1 MDYSSW
7 RIIQSDSKV
16 KLAAQLKRMLVN
28 CVGYE
33 GDELANSR
41 KQAYDYYFQRPR
53 GDEQAGRSEI
63 VSGDL
68 SSMVEGNLAQM
79 VEPLANRRIAEFCAY
94 DQADDEQA
102 QLESDCVHEMLFK
115 RQNGWL
121 EVTSSIKDA
130 LLIRNGIVKVYV
142 DERTYKKKVKRTNV
156 TPEIISDVLD
166 KIGKT
171 DIHSYDPETGALSA
185 TVSKVTRKFRVE
197 SIAPENLLIPKN
209 WNSTDLADIG
219 FCAERHIDP
228 RSDLV
233 ERGFPKNIVDSLKP
247 YKNSN
252 QAATD
257 ARLPRALARDP
268 IAMQID
274 KSQEQVEWYEAYIKM
289 DDGEGASELHCVS
302 FSDQYI
308 LDDEDVDLICYALG
322 TAIINPHTFMGISL
336 HDKLKAGQD
345 SSTAMTRALMDN
357 LNATTKNRTAH
368 FDGVA
373 EEQDINDGRTNGSIR
388 VKPGVVPDVRMAV
401 AAFQVPDT
409 SGNII
414 QGLEYMKRSRAEMGG
429 ASLDMATGQAQL
441 TDRVGSLG
449 LDRAYSVMEALAA
462 FMTRMIANTILRS
475 MYLIAHE
482 TLRTQ
487 WHDAIQFKRGN
498 EWVKTTPTD
507 WPVREAITVNLGASV
522 GERARLAAVL
532 GQLLEKQAALAAAGM
547 EGVLVDAT
555 AYYNAF
561 VEWLRINDVPVPEK
575 YIIDPRTPAA
585 RKAMRDKAV
594 QRQQAQQKQDNFMN
608 QAVALEQLRAALEKY
623 KTDAQLQFQYYDAVL
638 DAQVEEAKLSVDGVV
653 KLSEI
658 RAKAQAARG
667 KTDDDAGT
675 TKAGSTKSKGKSA
688 AGGSI

>member
-1 MDYSSW
+1 MDSW
-7 RIIQSDSKV
+7 RIIQSEAKV
-16 KLAAQLKRMLVN
+16 QLAARLKRQLVN

-41 KQAYDYYFQRPR
+41 KQSYDYYFQRPR

-94 DQADDEQA
+94 DQDDDEQA

-121 EVTSSIKDA
+121 EVTASIKDA
-130 LLIRNGIVKVYV
+130 LLIRNGVVKVFV
-142 DERTYKKKVKRTNV
+142 DERTYTKNVKRTGV
-156 TPEIISDVLD
+156 SAEIVPNVLD
-166 KIGKT
+166 KIGST
-171 DIHSYDPETGALSA
+171 EVHSYDPETGALSA
-185 TVSKVTRKFRVE
+185 TVKKTTRKFRVQ
-197 SIAPENLLIPKN
+197 SIAPENFLLPKD
-209 WNSTDLADIG
+209 WHTTDLAEIG
-219 FCAERHIDP
+219 FCAERHVDP
-228 RSDLV
+228 RSDLI
-233 ERGFPKNIVDSLKP
+233 ERGFPKNIVDALRR
-247 YKNSN
+247 YTNTN
-252 QAATD
+252 QVATD
-257 ARLPRALARDP
+257 ARLPRAMAKDP

-274 KSQEQVEWYEAYIKM
+274 KSQEKVEWFEAYIKM
-289 DDGEGASELHCVS
+289 DDGEGASELHCVA
-302 FSDQYI
+302 FSDKYI
-308 LDDEDVDLICYALG
+308 LDDDDSCDLICYALG
-322 TAIINPHTFMGISL
+322 TALINPHTFMGISL

-414 QGLEYMKRSRAEMGG
+414 NGLEYMKRSRAEMGG

-462 FMTRMIANTILRS
+462 FMTRMIANTLLRS

-487 WHDAIQFKRGN
+487 WQDPIQFKRGN
-498 EWVKTTPTD
+498 QWVKTSPSD
-507 WPVREAITVNLGASV
+507 WPMREALTVNLGASV

-561 VEWLRINDVPVPEK
+561 LEWLRINDVPVPEK

-585 RKAMRDKAV
+585 QQALKGKAM

-623 KTDAQLQFQYYDAVL
+623 KTDAELQFKYYDAVL

-653 KLSEI
+653 KLTDI
-658 RAKAQAARG
+658 RAKAQAAKG
-667 KTDDDAGT
+667 KADDDTGGK
-675 TKAGSTKSKGKSA
+675 KAGSAKPEGKSV
-688 AGGSI
+688 AGGSV

>member
-1 MDYSSW
+1 MALEVY
-7 RIIQSDSKV
+7 QAESKV
-16 KLAAQLKRMLVN
+16 KLAAQIKRMLQN

-41 KQAYDYYFQRPR
+41 KQSYDYYFQRPR
-53 GDEQAGRSEI
+53 GDELPGRSEL

-130 LLIRNGIVKVYV
+130 LLIRNGIVKVYI
-142 DERTYKKKVKRTNV
+142 DERTYKSKVRRSNV
-156 TPEIISDVLD
+156 APEIVTDVLD
-166 KIGKT
+166 KIGET
-171 DIHSYDPETGALSA
+171 EVHSYDPETGELRA
-185 TVSKVTRKFRVE
+185 TVKKITRKFRVS
-197 SIAPENLLIPKN
+197 SIAPENLLIPKT
-209 WNSTDLADIG
+209 WDTTDLADVG
-219 FCAERHIDP
+219 FCAERHVEA
-228 RSDLV
+228 RACLV
-233 ERGFPKNIVDSLKP
+233 ERGFSRSIVEQLP
-247 YKNSN
+247 CWRNLN
-252 QAATD
+252 QAASN
-257 ARLPRALARDP
+257 ARLPRSMTPDP
-268 IAMQID
+268 MSMQID
-274 KSQEQVEWYEAYIKM
+274 KSQELVEWYETYIKM
-289 DDGEGASELHCVS
+289 DDGSGASELHCVS
-302 FSDQYI
+302 ISGQYV
-308 LDDEDVDLICYALG
+308 LDDDDTASLICYALG
-322 TAIINPHTFMGISL
+322 TAIINPHTWMGISL

-345 SSTAMTRALMDN
+345 SSTAMKRALMDN

-414 QGLEYMKRSRAEMGG
+414 QGLEYLKRDRAEMGG

-462 FMTRMIANTILRS
+462 FMTRMIANTIVRS

-487 WHDAIQFKRGN
+487 WPTAIQFKRGN
-498 EWVKTTPTD
+498 QWVKTTPTD
-507 WPVREAITVNLGASV
+507 WPVRESIAVNLGASV

-532 GQLLEKQAALAAAGM
+532 DKLLEKQGMLAGAGM
-547 EGVLVDAT
+547 EDILVDAT

-575 YIIDPRTPAA
+575 YIIDPRTE
-585 RKAMRDKAV
+585 KAQQAMKNKAL
-594 QRQQAQQKQDNFMN
+594 QRQEAQKKQDAFMQ

-653 KLSEI
+653 KLSDI
-658 RAKAQAARG
+658 RARAQAARG
-667 KTDDDAGT
+667 KSDDTSGKAAGG
-675 TKAGSTKSKGKSA
+675 AELKGKPA
-688 AGGSI
+688 AGGSV